1 MAKKNPTIDN
11 EPLIKGED
19 ESEEGEAVS
28 EEGEAEAD
36 EDDEDGDGIDDE
48 EEEQMKSDLTEDTLV
63 KALDDMDNIANASAN
78 GVSPR
83 EQALAAKLASGTP
96 LTKSERAEL
105 AAVDEPMVKSHKESF
120 VENPQIAQGFEV
132 SEFLDAALTKVAEA
146 LDNSREEMTKSFGEV
161 GEFNRA
167 LAKSLNALGA
177 VVIAQDKKIRQL
189 EKSLAGEGQPRYVEA
204 AVAKGVTSTRSSVGQ
219 KVNDSGGMRKSQGS
233 NGVTLTKGMI
243 LDTLDDQ
250 IAKSDGQRGVV
261 DGVDL
266 VLESSR
272 YETTQL
278 LSPDAMR
285 LVCKARG
292 IDPSTLGLNG

>member
-1 MAKKNPTIDN
+1 
-11 EPLIKGED
+11 
-19 ESEEGEAVS
+19 
-28 EEGEAEAD
+28 
-36 EDDEDGDGIDDE
+36 
-48 EEEQMKSDLTEDTLV
+48 MKSDLTEDTLI
-63 KALDDMDNIANASAN
+63 KALDEMDSIAVAASN
-78 GVSPR
+78 GISPR
-83 EQALAAKLASGTP
+83 EQALASKLASGTP

-105 AAVDEPMVKSHKESF
+105 AAAGEPMAKSHKESF

-146 LDNSREEMTKSFGEV
+146 LDTNREEMTKSFGEV

-189 EKSLAGEGQPRYVEA
+189 EKSLAGEAPRRVVEA
-204 AVAKGVTSTRSSVGQ
+204 APAKGVTSSRSSVGQ
-219 KVNDSGGMRKSQGS
+219 RVNDSGGMRKSQAAG
-233 NGVTLTKGMI
+233 GATLTKGMI